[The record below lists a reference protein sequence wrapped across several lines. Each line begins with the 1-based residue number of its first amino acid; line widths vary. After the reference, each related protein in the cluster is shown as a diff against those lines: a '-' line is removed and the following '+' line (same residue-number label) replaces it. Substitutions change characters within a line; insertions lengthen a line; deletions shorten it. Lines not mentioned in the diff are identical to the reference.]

1 MRGENFGCQ
10 KEIKLKTQSSAFGC
24 KMKQYIPFITKTR
37 FWQVKFYDSW
47 GHWGQRGQH
56 F

>member
-24 KMKQYIPFITKTR
+24 KMKQYIPSITKTR